1 MRKVFSSNELSETV
15 LIRDALLHGG
25 VAATIQNEYSG
36 RTAVPEFRPPAEVWV
51 TNDHDYDDARRI
63 VVDALAT
70 IDANTHLHVSFDVDF
85 LDADIAPGVGT
96 TVKGG
101 PTYRE
106 AQLCMEMIAD
116 CGALSSLDVMELNP
130 ALDVRNRT
138 AEVAVD
144 LIESLF
150 GKSTLMR
157 KGA

>member
-70 IDANTHLHVSFDVDF
+70 IDAKSDAAPWVCPNCREENPQSFD
-85 LDADIAPGVGT
+85 LCWNCA
-96 TVKGG
+96 
-101 PTYRE
+101 RE
-106 AQLCMEMIAD
+106 R
-116 CGALSSLDVMELNP
+116 S
-130 ALDVRNRT
+130 
-138 AEVAVD
+138 
-144 LIESLF
+144 
-150 GKSTLMR
+150 
-157 KGA
+157 

>member
-70 IDANTHLHVSFDVDF
+70 IDAKSDTAPWVCPNCREENPQSFD
-85 LDADIAPGVGT
+85 LCWNCA
-96 TVKGG
+96 
-101 PTYRE
+101 RE
-106 AQLCMEMIAD
+106 R
-116 CGALSSLDVMELNP
+116 S
-130 ALDVRNRT
+130 
-138 AEVAVD
+138 
-144 LIESLF
+144 
-150 GKSTLMR
+150 
-157 KGA
+157 